1 MPPTIYGR
9 IDPMAIFREFDSN
22 EDHDRSLEDRRRHR
36 QLVEKSIKDNLAD
49 IISEESIIGQ
59 SKNRKI
65 KIPIKG
71 IKEYRFIYGENG
83 SGVGSGDG
91 SQKKGDKIGKASGSA
106 KGKGGKGAGN
116 GEGEDMYETE
126 ITIEELINYLLE
138 DLELPL
144 MDKKRFSEIMSKNSL
159 KKRGYQKNG
168 INPRLARK
176 RTVVEKLKRKQSLK
190 RDLAE
195 ADENDDVEDS
205 RFPFRQD
212 DLRYFRVKK
221 KPRREL
227 NAAVI
232 CVMDTSGSMDSTK
245 KFLARSFFFILYEFV
260 RMKYNNVE
268 VKFIAHST
276 TAKLVTEGEFFHKV
290 ESGGTYISSGLK
302 KALEVIE
309 ENYSPSYWNLYTFCV
324 SDGDNWSEDN
334 DLALKYAENLS
345 EICNLFSY
353 AEIIPSPYSSNIKEL
368 FQRGINRSNFA
379 VVTINKKQD
388 LWESLKK
395 ILKKEFET
403 G

>member
-1 MPPTIYGR
+1 
-9 IDPMAIFREFDSN
+9 MAIFREFDAN
-22 EDHDRSLEDRRRHR
+22 DHHDRSLEDRRRHR
-36 QLVEKSIKDNLAD
+36 QLVEKSIKENLAD

-91 SQKKGDKIGKASGSA
+91 SQKKGDKIGKVSGNSG
-106 KGKGGKGAGN
+106 GKGNKGAGN
-116 GEGEDMYETE
+116 EEGEDIYETE
-126 ITIEELINYLLE
+126 ITIEDLMNYLLE

-144 MDKKRFSEIMSKNSL
+144 MDKKKFSEIVSKNSL
-159 KKRGYQKNG
+159 KKIGYQKNG
-168 INPRLARK
+168 INPRLAKK
-176 RTVVEKLKRKQSLK
+176 RTVIEKLKRQQSLK
-190 RDLAE
+190 RDLHE
-195 ADENDDVEDS
+195 ADGNADIEDS

-221 KPRREL
+221 RPKREL

-232 CVMDTSGSMDSTK
+232 CIMDTSGSMDSTK

-309 ENYSPSYWNLYTFCV
+309 ENYNPTYWNLYAFCV

-334 DLALKYAENLS
+334 ELALKYGKKLS

-353 AEIIPSPYSSNIKEL
+353 AEIIPSSYGSNIKDL
-368 FQRGINRSNFA
+368 FHRGINKNNFA
-379 VVTINKKQD
+379 AVTINKKQD

>member
-1 MPPTIYGR
+1 
-9 IDPMAIFREFDSN
+9 MAIFREFDESQH
-22 EDHDRSLEDRRRHR
+22 HDRSLEDRRRHK

-59 SKNRKI
+59 SKNKKV

-71 IKEYRFIYGENG
+71 IKEYRFIYGENK

-91 SQKKGDKIGKASGSA
+91 SQKRGDKLGKAANGKNA
-106 KGKGGKGAGN
+106 TGNKGPGN
-116 GEGEDMYETE
+116 AEGEDIYETE
-126 ITIEELINYLLE
+126 ITIEDVINYLLE

-144 MDKKRFSEIMSKNSL
+144 MDKKRYSEILSKNSI
-159 KKRGYQKNG
+159 KKVGYQKNG
-168 INPRLARK
+168 INPRLAKK
-176 RTVVEKLKRKQSLK
+176 RTVIEKLKRRQTAKKDLHEANPDKELEEDLK
-190 RDLAE
+190 
-195 ADENDDVEDS
+195 S

-212 DLRYFRVKK
+212 DLRYYRVKK
-221 KPRREL
+221 KPKREL

-290 ESGGTYISSGLK
+290 ESGGTYISSGFK

-309 ENYSPSYWNLYTFCV
+309 ENYNPAYWNLYTFYV
-324 SDGDNWSEDN
+324 SDGDNWSED
-334 DLALKYAENLS
+334 DERAVKYGKKLS

-368 FQRGINRSNFA
+368 LKNEIVKKNFA
-379 VVTINKKQD
+379 AVTINQKQD

-395 ILKKEFET
+395 ILKKELEM